1 MEKVKRQFKTKPTGR
16 PKKGVVVSQEERDQH
31 KKDYQNNYRKTTG
44 KGRVWGK
51 NFYERHKNDE
61 EFRERYNKYSR
72 DWWERQ
78 TPERKRELMDR
89 QNEKQKQKSR
99 LDPRPSLF
107 HEAKKRAKKRGLE
120 FNISIEDVII
130 PPTCPVLGI
139 PLYKGEGK
147 QIDNS
152 PTIDRIDNSKGYTKD
167 NIKVISYRANS
178 LKNNGGIREFEL
190 LIKYLENHG
199 MVR

>member
-1 MEKVKRQFKTKPTGR
+1 
-16 PKKGVVVSQEERDQH
+16 
-31 KKDYQNNYRKTTG
+31 
-44 KGRVWGK
+44 
-51 NFYERHKNDE
+51 
-61 EFRERYNKYSR
+61 
-72 DWWERQ
+72 
-78 TPERKRELMDR
+78 MDR